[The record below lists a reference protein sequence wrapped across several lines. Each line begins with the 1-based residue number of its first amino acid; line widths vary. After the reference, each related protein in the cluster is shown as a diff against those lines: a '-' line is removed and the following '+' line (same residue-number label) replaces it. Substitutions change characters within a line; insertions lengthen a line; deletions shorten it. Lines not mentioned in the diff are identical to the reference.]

1 MGFNKRFVKFENI
14 LNRLKSNQPL
24 SSYFSADA
32 LIFTDKESKVIFDL
46 HEKGMTDSEILKTIN
61 NGTISKN

>member
-14 LNRLKSNQPL
+14 LSRLKSNEPL

-32 LIFTDKESKVIFDL
+32 LLFTDKESKIIFDL
-46 HEKGMTDSEILKTIN
+46 HEKGVTDSEILKLIN
-61 NGTISKN
+61 NGTIVKN

>member
-14 LNRLKSNQPL
+14 LIRLNSNEPL

-32 LIFTDKESKVIFDL
+32 LLFTDKESKVIFDL
-46 HEKGMTDSEILKTIN
+46 HEKGVDDSEILKLIN
-61 NGTISKN
+61 NGNLLKN

>member
-14 LNRLKSNQPL
+14 LIRLNSNEPL

-32 LIFTDKESKVIFDL
+32 LFFTDKESKVIFDL
-46 HEKGMTDSEILKTIN
+46 HVKGVNDSEILKLIN
-61 NGTISKN
+61 NGTLLKN